1 MLTIPQNTNRC
12 AILILEVL
20 TVLDFLKGMTLQLLF
35 FVTEFTQF
43 TCLHTMNHI
52 VY

>member
-1 MLTIPQNTNRC
+1 MTTPQYTNRC
-12 AILILEVL
+12 AILILEIL
-20 TVLDFLKGMTLQLLF
+20 TVPDFLKGMTLQLLF

-43 TCLHTMNHI
+43 TCLHTTNHT